1 MLKKNAMIYCVTFSV
16 LALVIVCSVYFYYQ
30 SAAYEATKEIACVHM
45 SSVGVV
51 EQTISEHKDVILE
64 IEKLGG
70 SVSITPTFTNPK
82 GCAGAAFVVIYYS
95 TNAQRKEI
103 KKMIGDQFFG
113 HPYRMINM

>member
-1 MLKKNAMIYCVTFSV
+1 MLKKNAIIYCVTFG
-16 LALVIVCSVYFYYQ
+16 ALVLMILCGIYLYYQ
-30 SAAYEATKEIACVHM
+30 SAVYEATKEIACIHM

-51 EQTISEHKDVILE
+51 EQTISEHKDVISE

-70 SVSITPTFTNPK
+70 IVSITPTFTNPK

-95 TNAQRKEI
+95 TNTQRKEI